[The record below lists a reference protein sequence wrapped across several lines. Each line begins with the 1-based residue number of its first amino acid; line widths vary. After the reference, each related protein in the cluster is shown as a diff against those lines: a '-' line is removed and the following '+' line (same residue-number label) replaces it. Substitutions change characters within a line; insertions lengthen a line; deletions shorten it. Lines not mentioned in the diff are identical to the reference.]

1 MSIDKK
7 LLKRLK
13 VLYVEDDDNIRN
25 ELGSLLEN
33 FFDTVY
39 SAADGQI
46 GLELYKAHKED
57 IDVVLS
63 DINMPK
69 MTGIEMVK
77 EIRKFDTKVPIMF
90 ATAYSDNEYLAD
102 AIKLRVYDYIIKP
115 IDIRHLLTVMNDL
128 ANVLYQ
134 EFLIEQ
140 QNRELERYKDVI
152 DQNNIVI
159 KTDINKNITY
169 VNQQF
174 CDITGY
180 ETDELIG
187 ESFERLKHK
196 DTDISLIQE
205 MFDTVFR
212 NEAWIGKVKNQTKFN
227 DFYVVDCYAIATHND
242 AGEITG
248 TISIQKDIT
257 SEVNQKRQMQKALI
271 KDKSEIFLKG
281 KETSS
286 ELNAIINELN
296 HRVAD
301 LQKLLTTSDLEKDRL
316 SYNIEKITTENK
328 KINSKL
334 ILMLKNNSLNEE
346 RSTATFKMS
355 KSNQDLKLEIKKL
368 TEEKE
373 DLKDELKRSVLQV
386 KVNLE
391 TKIKELEKQNKEYLL
406 QIESAEDVTTLNQK
420 LEYWK
425 EKAKEA
431 SRRIELLERE
441 VLSIG
446 DKGMMSRLFR

>member
-1 MSIDKK
+1 MAIDKK

-13 VLYVEDDDNIRN
+13 ALYVEDDENIRN
-25 ELGSLLEN
+25 ELASLLGN

-39 SAADGQI
+39 TASDGQE
-46 GLELYKAHKED
+46 GLELFIKHQDD

-69 MTGIEMVK
+69 MTGIEMVR
-77 EIRKFDTKVPIMF
+77 EIRTINTKVPVMF

-115 IDIRHLLTVMNDL
+115 IDIRHLLTIMNDL
-128 ANVLYQ
+128 ANILYQ

-140 QNRELERYKDVI
+140 QHKELERYKDVI

-159 KTDINKNITY
+159 KTDTNKNITY

-180 ETDELIG
+180 EHEELLG

-196 DTDISLIQE
+196 NTDISLINE
-205 MFDTVFR
+205 MFDTVFQ
-212 NEAWIGKVKNQTKFN
+212 NEAWIGKIKSQTKFD
-227 DFYVVDCYAIATHND
+227 DFYVVDCYTIATHND

-281 KETSS
+281 KESNA

-296 HRVAD
+296 QRVND
-301 LQKLLTTSDLEKDRL
+301 LQKLLKTSDLEKDRL
-316 SYNIEKITTENK
+316 AYNLEKLSTENK
-328 KINSKL
+328 KLKTELSMMIKNSDKA
-334 ILMLKNNSLNEE
+334 EE
-346 RSTATFKMS
+346 RSSTTFKMS
-355 KSNQDLKLEIKKL
+355 KSNQDLKLEVKKL

-373 DLKDELKRSVLQV
+373 ELKDELKRSVLQV

-391 TKIKELEKQNKEYLL
+391 SRIKELEKQNKEYLL
-406 QIESAEDVTTLNQK
+406 QIESAEDVSTLNQK

-431 SRRIELLERE
+431 ARRIEQLERE
-441 VLSIG
+441 VLNIG

>member
-1 MSIDKK
+1 MAIDKK

-13 VLYVEDDDNIRN
+13 ALYVEDDENIRN
-25 ELGSLLEN
+25 ELASLLGN

-39 SAADGQI
+39 TASDGQE
-46 GLELYKAHKED
+46 GLELFIKHQDD

-69 MTGIEMVK
+69 MTGIEMVR
-77 EIRKFDTKVPIMF
+77 EIRTINTKVPVMF

-115 IDIRHLLTVMNDL
+115 IDIRHLLTIMNDL
-128 ANVLYQ
+128 ANILYQ

-140 QNRELERYKDVI
+140 QHKELERYKDVI

-159 KTDINKNITY
+159 KTDTNKNITY

-180 ETDELIG
+180 EHEELLG

-196 DTDISLIQE
+196 DTDISLINE
-205 MFDTVFR
+205 MFDTVFQ
-212 NEAWIGKVKNQTKFN
+212 NEAWIGKIKSQTKFD
-227 DFYVVDCYAIATHND
+227 DFYVVDCYTIATHND

-281 KETSS
+281 KESNA
-286 ELNAIINELN
+286 ELNTIINELN
-296 HRVAD
+296 QRVND
-301 LQKLLTTSDLEKDRL
+301 LQKLLKTSDLEKDRL
-316 SYNIEKITTENK
+316 VYNLEKLSTENK
-328 KINSKL
+328 KLKTELSMMIKNSDKA
-334 ILMLKNNSLNEE
+334 EE
-346 RSTATFKMS
+346 RSSTTFKMS
-355 KSNQDLKLEIKKL
+355 KSNQDLKLEVKKL

-373 DLKDELKRSVLQV
+373 ELKDELKRSVLQV

-391 TKIKELEKQNKEYLL
+391 SRIKELEKQNKEYLL
-406 QIESAEDVTTLNQK
+406 QIESAEDVSTLNQK

-431 SRRIELLERE
+431 ARRIEQLERE
-441 VLSIG
+441 VLNIG

>member
-7 LLKRLK
+7 LLKRLT

-25 ELGSLLEN
+25 ELSSLLEN
-33 FFDTVY
+33 FFETVY
-39 SAADGQI
+39 SAEDGQK
-46 GLELYKAHKED
+46 GLELFNKHKD
-57 IDVVLS
+57 SIDVVLS

-77 EIRKFDTKVPIMF
+77 EIRVVDAKIPVMF

-115 IDIRHLLTVMNDL
+115 IDIRHLLSVMNTL

-140 QNRELERYKDVI
+140 QNKELERYKDVI

-159 KTDINKNITY
+159 KTDVHRNISY

-180 ETDELIG
+180 EKDELIDV
-187 ESFERLKHK
+187 SFEKLKHK
-196 DTDISLIQE
+196 DTNIALINE
-205 MFDTVFR
+205 MFETVFK
-212 NEAWIGKVKNQTKFN
+212 NEPWQGKIKSQTKFE
-227 DFYVVDCYAIATHND
+227 DFYVVDCYTIATHND

-257 SEVNQKRQMQKALI
+257 SEVNQKREMQKALI

-281 KETSS
+281 KESS
-286 ELNAIINELN
+286 AELNTIINELN
-296 HRVAD
+296 HRVTH
-301 LQKLLTTSDLEKDRL
+301 LQQLLKTSDLQRDRFSYSAEKM
-316 SYNIEKITTENK
+316 STENK
-328 KINSKL
+328 KLKSEL
-334 ILMLKNNSLNEE
+334 ALVLKNSNLNEE
-346 RSTATFKMS
+346 RSSATFKMT

-368 TEEKE
+368 TEENE
-373 DLKDELKRSVLQV
+373 NLKDELKRSVLQV
-386 KVNLE
+386 KVNLQ
-391 TKIKELEKQNKEYLL
+391 TKIEELERQNKEYML
-406 QIESAEDVTTLNQK
+406 QIEATEDITVVNQK
-420 LEYWK
+420 LQYWK

-431 SRRIELLERE
+431 AKRIELLERE
-441 VLSIG
+441 VLNIG

>member
-1 MSIDKK
+1 MAIDKK

-13 VLYVEDDDNIRN
+13 ALYVEDDDNIRN
-25 ELGSLLEN
+25 ELSSLLGN

-39 SAADGQI
+39 TAADGQE
-46 GLELYKAHKED
+46 GLELFKAHQND
-57 IDVVLS
+57 IDVILS

-69 MTGIEMVK
+69 MTGIEMIK
-77 EIRKFDTKVPIMF
+77 AIRKFDTKVPVIF

-115 IDIRHLLTVMNDL
+115 IDIRHLLTIMNDL
-128 ANVLYQ
+128 ANILYQ

-140 QNRELERYKDVI
+140 QHSELERYKDVI

-159 KTDINKNITY
+159 KTDTEKNITY

-180 ETDELIG
+180 EPDELLG
-187 ESFERLKHK
+187 EPFERLRHK
-196 DTDISLIQE
+196 DTDIALIDE
-205 MFDTVFR
+205 IFDTAFKK
-212 NEAWIGKVKNQTKFN
+212 ETWKGKIKNQTKFD
-227 DFYVVDCYAIATHND
+227 DFYVVDCFTIATLND
-242 AGEITG
+242 AGIITG

-257 SEVNQKRQMQKALI
+257 AEVNQKRQMQKALI

-281 KETSS
+281 KESTA

-296 HRVAD
+296 QRVTD
-301 LQKLLTTSDLEKDRL
+301 LQKLLKTSDLEKDRL
-316 SYNIEKITTENK
+316 AYSNEKFTTENK
-328 KINSKL
+328 RLQTQLALLAKNSSL
-334 ILMLKNNSLNEE
+334 AEDKN
-346 RSTATFKMS
+346 STTFKMS
-355 KSNQDLKLEIKKL
+355 KSNQDLKIEVKKL

-373 DLKDELKRSVLQV
+373 ELKDELKRSVLQV

-391 TKIKELEKQNKEYLL
+391 SRIKELEKQNKEYLI
-406 QIESAEDVTTLNQK
+406 QIESAEDVSTLNQK

-431 SRRIELLERE
+431 ARRIEQLERE

>member
-1 MSIDKK
+1 MAIDKK

-13 VLYVEDDDNIRN
+13 ALYVEDDENIRN
-25 ELGSLLEN
+25 ELASLLGN

-39 SAADGQI
+39 TASDGQE
-46 GLELYKAHKED
+46 GLELFIKHQDD

-69 MTGIEMVK
+69 MTGIEMVR
-77 EIRKFDTKVPIMF
+77 EIRTINTKVPVMF

-115 IDIRHLLTVMNDL
+115 IDIRHLLTIMNDL
-128 ANVLYQ
+128 ANILYQ

-140 QNRELERYKDVI
+140 QHKELERYKDVI

-159 KTDINKNITY
+159 KTDTNKNITY

-180 ETDELIG
+180 EHEELLG

-196 DTDISLIQE
+196 DTDISLINE
-205 MFDTVFR
+205 MFDTVFQ
-212 NEAWIGKVKNQTKFN
+212 NEAWIGKIKSQTKF
-227 DFYVVDCYAIATHND
+227 DDVYVVDCYTIATHND

-281 KETSS
+281 KESNA
-286 ELNAIINELN
+286 ELNTIINELN
-296 HRVAD
+296 QRVND
-301 LQKLLTTSDLEKDRL
+301 LQKLLKTSDLEKDRL
-316 SYNIEKITTENK
+316 VYNLEKLSTENK
-328 KINSKL
+328 KLKTELSMMIKNSDKA
-334 ILMLKNNSLNEE
+334 EE
-346 RSTATFKMS
+346 RSSTTFKMS
-355 KSNQDLKLEIKKL
+355 KSNQDLKLEVKKL

-373 DLKDELKRSVLQV
+373 ELKDELKRSVLQV

-391 TKIKELEKQNKEYLL
+391 SRIKELEKQNKEYLL
-406 QIESAEDVTTLNQK
+406 QIESAEDVSTLNQK

-431 SRRIELLERE
+431 ARRIEQLERE
-441 VLSIG
+441 VLNIG

>member
-1 MSIDKK
+1 MAIDKK

-13 VLYVEDDDNIRN
+13 ALYVEDDDNIRN
-25 ELGSLLEN
+25 ELSSLLGN
-33 FFDTVY
+33 FFDIVY
-39 SAADGQI
+39 TAADGEE
-46 GLELYKAHKED
+46 GLALFQKHHKD
-57 IDVVLS
+57 IDVILS

-77 EIRKFDTKVPIMF
+77 EIRKIDTKIPVMF

-115 IDIRHLLTVMNDL
+115 IDIRHLLTIMNDL

-140 QNRELERYKDVI
+140 QHKELERYKDVI

-159 KTDINKNITY
+159 RTDTDKNITY
-169 VNQQF
+169 VNEQF

-180 ETDELIG
+180 EKDELLG
-187 ESFERLKHK
+187 EPFERLKHK
-196 DTDISLIQE
+196 DTDISLIND
-205 MFDTVFR
+205 MFETVFK
-212 NEAWIGKVKNQTKFN
+212 NEAWIGKIKSQTKFD
-227 DFYVVDCYAIATHND
+227 DFYVVDCYTIATLND

-281 KETSS
+281 KESS
-286 ELNAIINELN
+286 AELNAIINELN
-296 HRVAD
+296 QRIND
-301 LQKLLTTSDLEKDRL
+301 LQKMLKTSDLEKERL
-316 SYNIEKITTENK
+316 TYNADKMNTENK
-328 KINSKL
+328 KLKTELTLMMQNSDKA
-334 ILMLKNNSLNEE
+334 EE
-346 RSTATFKMS
+346 KTSANFKMS
-355 KSNQDLKLEIKKL
+355 KSNQDLKLEVKKL
-368 TEEKE
+368 TEEIE

-391 TKIKELEKQNKEYLL
+391 SRIKELEKENKAYVL
-406 QIESAEDVTTLNQK
+406 QIESAEDVSTLTQK

-431 SRRIELLERE
+431 MRRIEQLERE
-441 VLSIG
+441 VLNIG

>member
-1 MSIDKK
+1 MAIDKV

-13 VLYVEDDDNIRN
+13 ALYVEDDDNIRN
-25 ELGSLLEN
+25 ELSSLLGN
-33 FFDTVY
+33 FFDTVFT
-39 SAADGQI
+39 AANGEE
-46 GLELYKAHKED
+46 GLALFNAHKDE

-77 EIRKFDTKVPIMF
+77 EIRKIDTKVPVMF

-134 EFLIEQ
+134 DFLIAQ
-140 QNRELERYKDVI
+140 QNKELERYKDVI

-159 KTDINKNITY
+159 KTDVDKNIIY

-180 ETDELIG
+180 ERDELIG
-187 ESFERLKHK
+187 EKFESLKHK
-196 DTDISLIQE
+196 DTDISVINE
-205 MFDTVFR
+205 MFTTVFR
-212 NEAWIGKVKNQTKFN
+212 NETWTGKIKNQTKFD
-227 DFYVVDCYAIATHND
+227 DFYVVDCYTIATHND

-281 KETSS
+281 KESTA

-296 HRVAD
+296 QRVND
-301 LQKLLTTSDLEKDRL
+301 LQKLLKTSDLEKDRL
-316 SYNIEKITTENK
+316 VYNTEKLSTENK
-328 KINSKL
+328 KLKTELTVMMKNSDL
-334 ILMLKNNSLNEE
+334 AEE
-346 RSTATFKMS
+346 KSSATFKMS
-355 KSNQDLKLEIKKL
+355 KSNQDLKLEVKKL

-373 DLKDELKRSVLQV
+373 DLKDELKRSVLQI

-391 TKIKELEKQNKEYLL
+391 SRIKELEKENKAYLAK
-406 QIESAEDVTTLNQK
+406 IESAEDVSTLTQK
-420 LEYWK
+420 LDYWK
-425 EKAKEA
+425 EKSKEA
-431 SRRIELLERE
+431 TRRIEQLERE
-441 VLSIG
+441 VLNIG
-446 DKGMMSRLFR
+446 DKGMMSRMFR

>member
-1 MSIDKK
+1 MAIDKK

-13 VLYVEDDDNIRN
+13 ALYVEDDDNIRN
-25 ELGSLLEN
+25 ELSSLLGN

-39 SAADGQI
+39 TAADGEE
-46 GLELYKAHKED
+46 GLALFQQHQHD

-77 EIRKFDTKVPIMF
+77 EIRKIDTKIPVMF

-115 IDIRHLLTVMNDL
+115 IDIRHLLTIMNDL

-140 QNRELERYKDVI
+140 QNKELERYKDVI

-159 KTDINKNITY
+159 KTDIEKNITY
-169 VNQQF
+169 VNHQF

-180 ETDELIG
+180 EEDELIG
-187 ESFERLKHK
+187 QPFECLKHK
-196 DTDISLIQE
+196 DTDMALIDE
-205 MFDTVFR
+205 MFDTVFK
-212 NEAWIGKVKNQTKFN
+212 NEAWIGKIKSQTKFE
-227 DFYVVDCYAIATHND
+227 DFYVVDCYTIATLND
-242 AGEITG
+242 AGQITG

-257 SEVNQKRQMQKALI
+257 AEVNQKRQMQKALI

-281 KETSS
+281 KESTA
-286 ELNAIINELN
+286 ELNTIIVELN
-296 HRVAD
+296 HRIND
-301 LQKLLTTSDLEKDRL
+301 LQKLLKTSDLEKERMAYNTEKL
-316 SYNIEKITTENK
+316 STENK
-328 KINSKL
+328 KLKTELTLMMKNSD
-334 ILMLKNNSLNEE
+334 MAEE
-346 RSTATFKMS
+346 KSATTFKMS

-368 TEEKE
+368 TEERE
-373 DLKDELKRSVLQV
+373 ELKDELKRSVLQV

-391 TKIKELEKQNKEYLL
+391 SRIKELEKENKAYMI
-406 QIESAEDVTTLNQK
+406 QIESAEDVSTLTQK

-431 SRRIELLERE
+431 GRRIEQLERE
-441 VLSIG
+441 VLTIG

>member
-1 MSIDKK
+1 MAIDKK

-13 VLYVEDDDNIRN
+13 ALYVEDDENIRN
-25 ELGSLLEN
+25 ELASLLGN

-39 SAADGQI
+39 TASDGQE
-46 GLELYKAHKED
+46 GLELFIKHQDD

-69 MTGIEMVK
+69 MTGIEMVR
-77 EIRKFDTKVPIMF
+77 EIRTINTKVPVMF

-115 IDIRHLLTVMNDL
+115 IDIRHLLTIMNDL
-128 ANVLYQ
+128 ANILYQ

-140 QNRELERYKDVI
+140 QHKELERYKDVI

-159 KTDINKNITY
+159 KTDTNKNITY

-180 ETDELIG
+180 EHEELLG

-196 DTDISLIQE
+196 NTDISLINE
-205 MFDTVFR
+205 MFDTVFQ
-212 NEAWIGKVKNQTKFN
+212 NEAWIGKIKSQTKFD
-227 DFYVVDCYAIATHND
+227 DFYVVDCYTIATHND

-281 KETSS
+281 KESNA

-296 HRVAD
+296 QRVND
-301 LQKLLTTSDLEKDRL
+301 LQKLLKTSDLEKDRL
-316 SYNIEKITTENK
+316 AYNLEKLSTENK
-328 KINSKL
+328 KLKTELSMMIKNSDKA
-334 ILMLKNNSLNEE
+334 EE
-346 RSTATFKMS
+346 RSSTTFKMS
-355 KSNQDLKLEIKKL
+355 KSNQDLKLEVKKL

-373 DLKDELKRSVLQV
+373 ELKDELKRSVLQV

-391 TKIKELEKQNKEYLL
+391 SRIKELEKQNKEYLI
-406 QIESAEDVTTLNQK
+406 QIESAEDVSTLNQK

-431 SRRIELLERE
+431 ARRIEQLERE
-441 VLSIG
+441 VLNIG

>member
-1 MSIDKK
+1 MAIDKK

-13 VLYVEDDDNIRN
+13 ALYVEDDENIRN
-25 ELGSLLEN
+25 ELASLLGN

-39 SAADGQI
+39 TASDGQE
-46 GLELYKAHKED
+46 GLELFIKHQDD

-69 MTGIEMVK
+69 MTGIEMVR
-77 EIRKFDTKVPIMF
+77 EIRTINTKVPVMF

-115 IDIRHLLTVMNDL
+115 IDIRHLLTIMNDL
-128 ANVLYQ
+128 ANILYQ

-140 QNRELERYKDVI
+140 QHKELERYKDVI

-159 KTDINKNITY
+159 KTDTNKNITY

-180 ETDELIG
+180 EHEELLG

-196 DTDISLIQE
+196 DTDISLINE
-205 MFDTVFR
+205 MFDTVFQ
-212 NEAWIGKVKNQTKFN
+212 NEAWIGKIKSQTKFD
-227 DFYVVDCYAIATHND
+227 DFYVVDCYTIATHND

-281 KETSS
+281 KESNA

-296 HRVAD
+296 QRVND
-301 LQKLLTTSDLEKDRL
+301 LQKLLKTSDLEKDRL
-316 SYNIEKITTENK
+316 AYNLEKLSTENK
-328 KINSKL
+328 KLKTELSMMIKNSDKA
-334 ILMLKNNSLNEE
+334 EE
-346 RSTATFKMS
+346 RSSTTFKMS
-355 KSNQDLKLEIKKL
+355 KSNQDLKLEVKKL

-373 DLKDELKRSVLQV
+373 ELKDELKRSVLQV

-391 TKIKELEKQNKEYLL
+391 SRIKELEKQNKEYLI
-406 QIESAEDVTTLNQK
+406 QIESAEDVSTLNQK

-431 SRRIELLERE
+431 ARRIEQLERE
-441 VLSIG
+441 VLNIG

>member
-1 MSIDKK
+1 MAIDKK

-13 VLYVEDDDNIRN
+13 ALYVEDDENIRN
-25 ELGSLLEN
+25 ELASLLGN

-39 SAADGQI
+39 TASDGQE
-46 GLELYKAHKED
+46 GLELFIKHQDD

-69 MTGIEMVK
+69 MTGIEMVR
-77 EIRKFDTKVPIMF
+77 EIRTINTKVPVMF

-115 IDIRHLLTVMNDL
+115 IDIRHLLTIMNDL
-128 ANVLYQ
+128 ANILYQ

-140 QNRELERYKDVI
+140 QHKELERYKDVI

-159 KTDINKNITY
+159 KTDTNKNITY

-180 ETDELIG
+180 EHEELLG

-196 DTDISLIQE
+196 DTDISLINE
-205 MFDTVFR
+205 MFDTVFQ
-212 NEAWIGKVKNQTKFN
+212 NEAWIGKIKSQTKFD
-227 DFYVVDCYAIATHND
+227 DFYVVDCYTIATHND

-281 KETSS
+281 KESNA

-296 HRVAD
+296 QRVND
-301 LQKLLTTSDLEKDRL
+301 LQKLLKTSDLEKDRL
-316 SYNIEKITTENK
+316 AYNLEKLSTENK
-328 KINSKL
+328 KLKTELSMMIKNSDKA
-334 ILMLKNNSLNEE
+334 EE
-346 RSTATFKMS
+346 RSSTTFKMS
-355 KSNQDLKLEIKKL
+355 KSNQDLKLEVKKL

-373 DLKDELKRSVLQV
+373 ELKDELKRSVLQV

-391 TKIKELEKQNKEYLL
+391 SRIKELEKQNKEYLL
-406 QIESAEDVTTLNQK
+406 QIESAEDVSTLNQK

-431 SRRIELLERE
+431 ARRIEQLERE
-441 VLSIG
+441 VLNIG

>member
-1 MSIDKK
+1 MAIDKK

-13 VLYVEDDDNIRN
+13 ALYVEDDDNIRN
-25 ELGSLLEN
+25 ELGSLLGN

-39 SAADGQI
+39 TASDGQE
-46 GLELYKAHKED
+46 GLELFMQHQDD

-69 MTGIEMVK
+69 RTGIEMVR
-77 EIRKFDTKVPIMF
+77 EIRTINSKVPVMF

-115 IDIRHLLTVMNDL
+115 IDIRHLLTIMNDL
-128 ANVLYQ
+128 ANILYQ

-140 QNRELERYKDVI
+140 QHKELERYKNVI

-159 KTDINKNITY
+159 KTDVNKNITY

-180 ETDELIG
+180 EHDELLG

-196 DTDISLIQE
+196 DTDISLINE
-205 MFDTVFR
+205 MFDTVFQ
-212 NEAWIGKVKNQTKFN
+212 NEAWIGKIKSQTKFD
-227 DFYVVDCYAIATHND
+227 DFYVVDCYTIATHND

-281 KETSS
+281 KESTA

-296 HRVAD
+296 QRVND
-301 LQKLLTTSDLEKDRL
+301 LQKLLKTSDLEKDRL
-316 SYNIEKITTENK
+316 AYNLEKLSTENK
-328 KINSKL
+328 KLKTELSMMIKNSDKAD
-334 ILMLKNNSLNEE
+334 E
-346 RSTATFKMS
+346 RSSTTFKMS
-355 KSNQDLKLEIKKL
+355 KSNQDLKLEVKKL

-373 DLKDELKRSVLQV
+373 ELKDELKRSVLQV

-391 TKIKELEKQNKEYLL
+391 SRIKELEKQNKEYLI
-406 QIESAEDVTTLNQK
+406 QIESAEDVSTLNQK

-431 SRRIELLERE
+431 ARRIEQLERE

>member
-1 MSIDKK
+1 MAIDKK

-13 VLYVEDDDNIRN
+13 ALYVEDDDNIRN
-25 ELGSLLEN
+25 ELASLLGN

-39 SAADGQI
+39 TAADGQE
-46 GLELYKAHKED
+46 GLELFQKHKED

-77 EIRKFDTKVPIMF
+77 EIRKIDSKVPVMF

-115 IDIRHLLTVMNDL
+115 IDIRHLLTIMNDL
-128 ANVLYQ
+128 ANILYQ

-159 KTDINKNITY
+159 KTDLDKNITY

-180 ETDELIG
+180 EREELLG
-187 ESFERLKHK
+187 EPFERLKHK
-196 DTDISLIQE
+196 DTDISLINE
-205 MFDTVFR
+205 MFDTVFK
-212 NEAWIGKVKNQTKFN
+212 NEAWMGKIKSQTKFE
-227 DFYVVDCYAIATHND
+227 DFYVVDCYTIATLSD
-242 AGEITG
+242 AGQITG

-257 SEVNQKRQMQKALI
+257 AEVNQKRQMQKALI

-281 KETSS
+281 KESTA

-296 HRVAD
+296 HRVTD
-301 LQKLLTTSDLEKDRL
+301 LQKLLKTADLEKDRELYNAEKL
-316 SYNIEKITTENK
+316 STENK
-328 KINSKL
+328 KLKTQLSLMMKNSNL
-334 ILMLKNNSLNEE
+334 AEEKNA
-346 RSTATFKMS
+346 TTFKMS
-355 KSNQDLKLEIKKL
+355 KSNQDLKLEVKKL

-373 DLKDELKRSVLQV
+373 ELKDELKRSVLQV

-391 TKIKELEKQNKEYLL
+391 SRIKELEKQNKEYLI
-406 QIESAEDVTTLNQK
+406 QIESAEDVSTLNQK

-431 SRRIELLERE
+431 ARRIEQLERE